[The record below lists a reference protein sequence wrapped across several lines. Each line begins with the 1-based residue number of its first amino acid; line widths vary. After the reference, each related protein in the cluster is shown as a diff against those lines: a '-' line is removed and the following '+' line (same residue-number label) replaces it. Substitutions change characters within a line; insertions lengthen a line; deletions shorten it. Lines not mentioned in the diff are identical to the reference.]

1 MSTPL
6 PIAPQAQAKT
16 HSAEA
21 STVRK
26 SRELPAADLAEA
38 LFQVTH
44 ALKYMGQQFLEGSAA
59 EVQPLSFPQM
69 RVMRALDAADAGR
82 IRMGELSAALGVT
95 ARNVT
100 TIVDG
105 LEREG
110 LVARMPDPQ
119 DRRAILLAL
128 TPKGQEHIASVHAM
142 HYQTAERFFAA
153 LDTAEHDELLRLL
166 NKILDARRADGGA
179 IDCP

>member
-6 PIAPQAQAKT
+6 PISPQAKR

-26 SRELPAADLAEA
+26 SRELSAADLAEA

-44 ALKYMGQQFLEGSAA
+44 ALKYLGHQFLKGGAA
-59 EVQPLSFPQM
+59 DVQPLSFPQM
-69 RVMRALDAADAGR
+69 RVIRALDDAEAGR

-110 LVARMPDPQ
+110 LVARMPDPK

-128 TPKGQEHIASVHAM
+128 TPKGQEHIAGVYAM
-142 HYQTAERFFAA
+142 HHQTAERFFAA
-153 LDTAEHDELLRLL
+153 LDTTERDELLRLL
-166 NKILDARRADGGA
+166 NKILDARRAAGET

>member
-1 MSTPL
+1 MSTLL
-6 PIAPQAQAKT
+6 PISSQAKS

-21 STVRK
+21 STFRK
-26 SRELPAADLAEA
+26 SRELLAADLAEA
-38 LFQVTH
+38 LFQTTH
-44 ALKYMGQQFLEGSAA
+44 ALKYMGQQFLEDGAT
-59 EVQPLSFPQM
+59 EVQLLSFPQM
-69 RVMRALDAADAGR
+69 RVMRALDDADAGR
-82 IRMGELSAALGVT
+82 IRMGELSVALGVT

-100 TIVDG
+100 TIVDA

-110 LVARMPDPQ
+110 LVARMPDPK

-128 TPKGQEHIASVHAM
+128 TPKGQEHIASVHAL

-153 LDTAEHDELLRLL
+153 LDTAERDDLLRLL
-166 NKILDARRADGGA
+166 NKILEARRAAGEA